1 MKKKDWGKYFPS
13 TILSRGLDYYKA
25 GLVYDT
31 EFNEDNNELCAS
43 VSGTEEYSVSICFD
57 DSCENISEMYC
68 DCPYA
73 ESGYNC
79 KHMAA
84 LLYAFDEG
92 LKTESL
98 KPTVKMKSVSIENI
112 IDSLS
117 ESDAKKYLLEAA
129 LKSKNVSD
137 KLILNSSNADILCD
151 EEKHWKKKIRKII
164 YDAGG
169 EYDYIDYDEAYDMFE
184 DIVDYLDER
193 LDILIKKELY
203 DVAFDLICFAY
214 EELQLCEFDD
224 SDGGYSDFLSLFTD
238 TLNIIIDSSGI
249 IFKRKIFK
257 WVSDNDLDSFFFD
270 SFEEKEFLESN
281 LRMIESKI
289 NACSDSDGW
298 MLSDLVEKKCF
309 VLKKLNTTEIK
320 ILSFR
325 NKYRYLYEIRKHDA
339 EEYLKN
345 GDYEEV
351 ERLAIES
358 KSIDNN
364 SYYLSAWSEK
374 LINIYKSTGQTEK
387 YKSELLYYIFE
398 LDHFNLDIIKELKKL
413 VLKGEWLN
421 IRNQLIE
428 SPKFYD
434 KCEFLCYEKL
444 YTELL
449 DNIIKHNTSSL
460 FVTYEKELVKNLPVE
475 ARDAFLKILDKE
487 MERANQRSWYSGLA
501 SKLSRIRKKYP
512 DGKAYADNM
521 AKKWAASY
529 KRRSAMLE
537 ELRYAGFDV

>member
-1 MKKKDWGKYFPS
+1 MKKKDWRKYFSS
-13 TILSRGLDYYKA
+13 TILSRGLDYYKS

-31 EFNEDNNELCAS
+31 EFNEDNNELCAT

-84 LLYAFDEG
+84 LLYAFDDG
-92 LKTESL
+92 LKTEPL
-98 KPTVKMKSVSIENI
+98 NIKKKSVSIESI

-129 LKSKNVSD
+129 LKNKEVSD
-137 KLILNSSNADILCD
+137 RLVLDSSDADILCD
-151 EEKHWKKKIRKII
+151 EEKHWKKSIRKII
-164 YDAGG
+164 CDSGG

-184 DIVDYLDER
+184 NIVDYLDER

-224 SDGGYSDFLSLFTD
+224 SDGGYSNFLSLFTD
-238 TLNIIIDSSGI
+238 TLNIIIDSSSI
-249 IFKRKIFK
+249 TFKRKIFK

-281 LRMIESKI
+281 LRIIQSKI
-289 NACSDSDGW
+289 NACSGDNGW
-298 MLSDLVEKKCF
+298 MLSDLIEKKCF
-309 VLKKLNTTEIK
+309 VLKKLNIPEIE
-320 ILSFR
+320 ISSFR

-339 EEYLKN
+339 EDYLKN
-345 GDYEEV
+345 GDYEEA

-364 SYYLSAWSEK
+364 IHYISAWSEK

-387 YKSELLYYIFE
+387 YKKELLYYIFE
-398 LDHFNLDIIKELKKL
+398 LEHFSLEIIKELKSL
-413 VLKGEWLN
+413 VPKAEWLN
-421 IRNQLIE
+421 VRNQLIE
-428 SPKFYD
+428 SPNFFN

-444 YTELL
+444 YKELL
-449 DNIIKHNTSSL
+449 EHIVKHDTSNL
-460 FVTYEKELVKNLPVE
+460 FVTYERELVENLPVE

-487 MERANQRSWYSGLA
+487 MERANQRSWYGGLA

-512 DGKAYADNM
+512 DGKVYANNM
-521 AKKWAASY
+521 AKDWAVRY